1 MNEERRKQLRVW
13 SKKQRGL
20 QDELE
25 SILWDEQNSYDN
37 IPENLQ
43 NSQRAEDSEE
53 AINQMEEAIEHIEE
67 AIDLIDGIV

>member
-1 MNEERRKQLRVW
+1 MNEERRKQLRIW

-20 QDELE
+20 KDELE

-53 AINQMEEAIEHIEE
+53 AISQIEEAVENIEE
-67 AIDLIDGIV
+67 AINLVDEIV